1 MKDRRRDIAL
11 FRYAL
16 IREAADPKVS
26 PRVRGEL
33 VRALA
38 SREHLGPDGEP
49 VRVSRRTL
57 DRWIRAWRE
66 GGFEA
71 LMPLGRARAPLTPA
85 AVLELAER
93 VKKEAPRRTAAQ
105 VREILLRA
113 GERAPSERTLQR
125 HFARQGLNRV
135 GRAAAPRIY
144 GRFEAEGRN
153 ELWTGDAL
161 HGPVIRSRKA
171 YLFCFI
177 DDWSRTLVGYRWG
190 LAEDTLR
197 LEAALRAGL
206 SSRGVPQAVYVD
218 NGSAFSSRWLL
229 RACAVLGIRL
239 VHSRPGEPA
248 GRGKIER
255 AFRTIREQFLVE
267 LEHRGGA
274 RDLAECNRLFSAW
287 AETVYHRRVHSE
299 TGEAP
304 LERFLREGPP
314 SSPTPAELREAFLW
328 TEWRQVA
335 KTATVN
341 LHGNVYEVDP
351 ALVGQKVEL
360 VFDPFAMADVE
371 VRWGGRPMGKAMP
384 HVTRRHVHPRARR
397 EEPEEP
403 PPPSGIDY
411 LGLVEA
417 EYLEGMGRG
426 IAYSEL
432 DRDNTFDGND
442 AGDTSGTHDYTE
454 EDDR

>member
-1 MKDRRRDIAL
+1 M
-11 FRYAL
+11 
-16 IREAADPKVS
+16 
-26 PRVRGEL
+26 
-33 VRALA
+33 VRA
-38 SREHLGPDGEP
+38 
-49 VRVSRRTL
+49 
-57 DRWIRAWRE
+57 
-66 GGFEA
+66 
-71 LMPLGRARAPLTPA
+71 
-85 AVLELAER
+85 
-93 VKKEAPRRTAAQ
+93 
-105 VREILLRA
+105 
-113 GERAPSERTLQR
+113 
-125 HFARQGLNRV
+125 
-135 GRAAAPRIY
+135 
-144 GRFEAEGRN
+144 
-153 ELWTGDAL
+153 
-161 HGPVIRSRKA
+161 RKA

-177 DDWSRTLVGYRWG
+177 DDWSRVLVGYRWG

-206 SSRGVPQAVYVD
+206 SSRGTPGAVYVD

-274 RDLAECNRLFSAW
+274 GDLAELNRLFSAW
-287 AETVYHRRVHSE
+287 VETVYHRRAHSE
-299 TGEAP
+299 TGEPP
-304 LERFLREGPP
+304 LEPFLQAGPP
-314 SSPTPAELREAFLW
+314 SLPTPAELREAFLW
-328 TEWRQVA
+328 TEWRQVT

-360 VFDPFAMADVE
+360 VFDPFDLEDVE
-371 VRWGGRPMGKAMP
+371 VRWRGRGMGKAMP

-397 EEPEEP
+397 EEPEA

-417 EYLEGMGRG
+417 EYLERMGKG
-426 IAYSEL
+426 ISYSEL
-432 DRDNTFDGND
+432 PGSDVNEND
-442 AGDTSGTHDYTE
+442 DATENDE
-454 EDDR
+454 EDRR